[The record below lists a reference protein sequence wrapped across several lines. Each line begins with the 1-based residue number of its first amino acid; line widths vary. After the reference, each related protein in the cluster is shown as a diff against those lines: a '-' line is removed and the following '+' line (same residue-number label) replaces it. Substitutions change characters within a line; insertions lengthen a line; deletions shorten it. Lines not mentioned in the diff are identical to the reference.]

1 MIKLS
6 SVYKKA
12 EGKWV
17 SRSIMDE
24 VVIMPLCRSQDD
36 MQYIYSISNQIGSK
50 IWQLLDGEHCVGEI
64 QEILKSVYD
73 GQAEVIER
81 EVLEFIGDVFE
92 AKLIEEDKTKTRKT
106 KDSQYQ
112 IPQKKEAYKSPEI
125 AKIKM
130 QPEQAV
136 LSCCTRDMDIKQSST
151 GNYNSCSISG
161 GYTCYDNPNCPTS
174 SNATYAYGGGGAS
187 T

>member
-6 SVYKKA
+6 SIYKRA

-36 MQYIYSISNQIGSK
+36 MQYIYSISNQTGSK
-50 IWQLLDGEHCVGEI
+50 VWQLLDGDHSVGEI

-81 EVLEFIGDVFE
+81 EVLEFIKDIFE
-92 AKLIEEDKTKTRKT
+92 ARLIEEDKAKRKKTNN
-106 KDSQYQ
+106 SQCQ
-112 IPQKKEAYKSPEI
+112 IPPKKKTYKSPEI
-125 AKIKM
+125 AKVKM

-136 LSCCTRDMDIKQSST
+136 LSCCLAQGRRKQPT
-151 GNYNSCSISG
+151 ATYNSCSLSN
-161 GYTCYDNPNCPTS
+161 CQRDNPSCPTWQ
-174 SNATYAYGGGGAS
+174 NATYGNAGGAVA

>member
-6 SVYKKA
+6 SIYKRA

-36 MQYIYSISNQIGSK
+36 MQYIYSISNQTGSK
-50 IWQLLDGEHCVGEI
+50 VWQLLDGDHSVGEI

-81 EVLEFIGDVFE
+81 EVLEFIKDIFE
-92 AKLIEEDKTKTRKT
+92 AKLIEEDKAKRKKTNN
-106 KDSQYQ
+106 SQCQ
-112 IPQKKEAYKSPEI
+112 IPPKKKTYKSPEI

-136 LSCCTRDMDIKQSST
+136 LSCCTNQHLAKGNST
-151 GNYNSCSISG
+151 TNYCITPSCSTPGPCWSPSG
-161 GYTCYDNPNCPTS
+161 
-174 SNATYAYGGGGAS
+174 NAVAILVGARS
-187 T
+187 

>member
-36 MQYIYSISNQIGSK
+36 MQYIYSISNQTGSK
-50 IWQLLDGEHCVGEI
+50 VWQLLDGDHSVGEI

-81 EVLEFIGDVFE
+81 EVLEFIKDIFE
-92 AKLIEEDKTKTRKT
+92 AKLIEEDKAKRKKTNN
-106 KDSQYQ
+106 SQCQ
-112 IPQKKEAYKSPEI
+112 IPPKKKTYKSPEI

-136 LSCCTRDMDIKQSST
+136 LSCCTHQSALKVA
-151 GNYNSCSISG
+151 SG
-161 GYTCYDNPNCPTS
+161 GYKNICTMPSCDMYPGCIPTGMWYQTFLSAVS
-174 SNATYAYGGGGAS
+174 S
-187 T
+187 